1 VSIPLN
7 GLVALAKF
15 SELIRLTLQRGFW
28 DVVAAKLF
36 HELIQVMAEGSLA
49 AAQ

>member
-1 VSIPLN
+1 M
-7 GLVALAKF
+7 
-15 SELIRLTLQRGFW
+15 ELIFLTLQRGFW

-36 HELIQVMAEGSLA
+36 HELIPGDGEGSLA